1 MHQRINRLQ
10 SSGHHPPLAIPFLA
24 PNPVFE
30 INPRGVGLRG
40 KPVPPGGFG
49 RAERTR

>member
-1 MHQRINRLQ
+1 MHQRDNRLQ